1 VFSWLSAY
9 LALAWGD
16 GAGLSLSD
24 GAELGP
30 GFFLER

>member
-1 VFSWLSAY
+1 MLCFLIGSEGFGL
-9 LALAWGD
+9 GD

-30 GFFLER
+30 GFFLGH